1 MISRAEARTTIWL
14 VRHGES
20 TWNAAHRVQ
29 GQSGEAGPLTERG
42 AQQAEAVAEELAR
55 RAPNARVLVSSDLI
69 RALQTAAIVARRL
82 NLEVERD
89 PELREQ
95 ALGALEGRESRNDDV
110 VAEFERLWREPWPS
124 LTGGESV
131 AELYTRVHDALV
143 AIAGRWPDDDV
154 IAVTHG
160 GPQRAAIA
168 ACGAGV
174 TDMKRSAIP
183 NAALLAVQV
192 TRSAASP
199 PRFTALETTSD
210 V

>member
-1 MISRAEARTTIWL
+1 METRTTIWL

-29 GQSGEAGPLTERG
+29 GQSDEAGPLTERG
-42 AQQAEAVAEELAR
+42 EQQAQAVAEDLAR
-55 RAPNARVLVSSDLI
+55 RAPDARVIVSSDLM
-69 RALQTAAIVARRL
+69 RALQTAAILARRL
-82 NLEVERD
+82 NLEIERD

-95 ALGALEGRESRNDDV
+95 ALGGLEGRESGNDEV
-110 VAEFERLWREPWPS
+110 VAEFERLWQEPWPS

-143 AIAGRWPDDDV
+143 AIAARWPDDEL

-168 ACGAGV
+168 ACGVGLA
-174 TDMKRSAIP
+174 DMKRSAIP
-183 NAALLAVQV
+183 NAALMAVQV

-199 PRFTALETTSD
+199 PRFIALDSASD

>member
-1 MISRAEARTTIWL
+1 MTSGVETRTNIWL

-20 TWNAAHRVQ
+20 TWNAAHLVQ
-29 GQSGEAGPLTERG
+29 GQSDEAGPLTERG
-42 AQQAEAVAEELAR
+42 AQQAEAVAEELSTQ
-55 RAPNARVLVSSDLI
+55 APNACVIVSSDLV

-82 NLEVERD
+82 NLEIERD

-110 VAEFERLWREPWPS
+110 GAEFERLWRDPWPS
-124 LTGGESV
+124 LAGGESV
-131 AELYTRVHDALV
+131 AELYTRVYGALV
-143 AIAGRWPDDDV
+143 AIAGRWPDADV

-168 ACGAGV
+168 ACGAGL
-174 TDMKRSAIP
+174 TDMRRSAIP
-183 NAALLAVQV
+183 NATLMAVQV
-192 TRSAASP
+192 TRSAATP
-199 PRFTALETTSD
+199 PRFVALETTSD

>member
-1 MISRAEARTTIWL
+1 MTSGAETRTTIWL

-29 GQSGEAGPLTERG
+29 GQSDEAGPLTARG
-42 AQQAEAVAEELAR
+42 AQQAEAVAEDLAT
-55 RAPNARVLVSSDLI
+55 RAPNARVIVSSDLI

-82 NLEVERD
+82 NLEIVRD

-110 VAEFERLWREPWPS
+110 VADFERLWREPWPS

-168 ACGAGV
+168 ACGAGL

-192 TRSAASP
+192 TRSASSP